1 MRISANDS
9 APNIGGR
16 VSLSI
21 ELPATT
27 EPGSTGLSSAAL
39 VDTIAR
45 LQLVTQA
52 AQIPVT
58 WIWNG
63 PPPTAG
69 RELDALAAITEGD
82 LGWWAPQN
90 ITSRTAYRGQYLG
103 WIKQWNKAQ
112 KQIGKSLRMLVN
124 SGNKVAIPYD
134 AVLAAGVSILR
145 DTQVMQRDPR
155 HPFAPRILNNGLW
168 QMPLTG
174 THLLGAG
181 WLSSTR
187 AIWSLQGIL
196 KQLIRQPQGNIHLRI
211 DAHSQQELGSNALA
225 NWERL
230 IQAVAAFQ
238 AQGIRV
244 QMAADT
250 LAREGQQHRGI
261 SILRAA

>member
-1 MRISANDS
+1 MRISSHES
-9 APNIGGR
+9 APNAGGR

-21 ELPATT
+21 ELPAAA
-27 EPGSTGLSSAAL
+27 EAGGTGISSAVLA
-39 VDTIAR
+39 DTISR

-52 AQIPVT
+52 AHLPVT

-63 PPPTAG
+63 TPPTG
-69 RELDALAAITEGD
+69 TTELNALASISEGD

-90 ITSRTAYRGQYLG
+90 VASRTAYRAQYLG
-103 WIKQWNKAQ
+103 WLKQWNKAQ
-112 KQIGKSLRMLVN
+112 KQIGKPLRMLVN

-134 AVLAAGVSILR
+134 AVLASGITILR

-155 HPFAPRILNNGLW
+155 HPFAPRVLTNGLW

-187 AIWSLQGIL
+187 GIWGLQGTL

-211 DAHSQQELGSNALA
+211 DAHSQQELGNTALA

-230 IQAVAAFQ
+230 IQAVAGFQ

-250 LAREGQQHRGI
+250 LARESQHQRGI

>member
-1 MRISANDS
+1 MRISYNEA
-9 APNIGGR
+9 APYVGGR

-21 ELPATT
+21 ELPAAA
-27 EPGSTGLSSAAL
+27 ESGSTGISSAAL
-39 VDTIAR
+39 ADTIGR

-52 AQIPVT
+52 AHLPVT

-63 PPPTAG
+63 APPTGAT
-69 RELDALAAITEGD
+69 ELQALASISEGD

-90 ITSRTAYRGQYLG
+90 IASRTAYRGQFLG
-103 WIKQWNKAQ
+103 WLKQWNKAQ
-112 KQIGKSLRMLVN
+112 KQIGKPLRMLVN

-134 AVLAAGVSILR
+134 AVLASGISILR

-155 HPFAPRILNNGLW
+155 HPFAPRILTNGLW

-187 AIWSLQGIL
+187 GIWGLQGTL

-211 DAHSQQELGSNALA
+211 DAHSQQELGSTALA

-230 IQAVAAFQ
+230 IQAVAGFQ

-250 LAREGQQHRGI
+250 LARENQHQRGI

>member
-1 MRISANDS
+1 MRVVSNQA
-9 APNIGGR
+9 AVNIGGR
-16 VSLSI
+16 ISLSI
-21 ELPATT
+21 ELPATN
-27 EPGSTGLSSAAL
+27 EPGGTGLSSGAL
-39 VDTIAR
+39 ADTIGR

-52 AQIPVT
+52 AHLPVT

-63 PPPTAG
+63 TPPTGAT
-69 RELDALAAITEGD
+69 ELQALASITEGD

-90 ITSRTAYRGQYLG
+90 ISSRTAYRSQYLG

-112 KQIGKSLRMLVN
+112 KQIGKPLRMLVN

-134 AVLAAGVSILR
+134 AVLASGITILR

-155 HPFAPRILNNGLW
+155 HPFAPRVLTNGLW

-174 THLLGAG
+174 AHLLGAG

-187 AIWSLQGIL
+187 SIWGLQGTL
-196 KQLIRQPQGNIHLRI
+196 KQLIRQPQGNIHLRV
-211 DAHSQQELGSNALA
+211 DAHSQQELGNTALA

-230 IQAVAAFQ
+230 VQAVASSQ

-250 LAREGQQHRGI
+250 LARESQQQRGI

>member
-1 MRISANDS
+1 MRISSHES
-9 APNIGGR
+9 APHAGGR

-21 ELPATT
+21 ELPATA
-27 EPGSTGLSSAAL
+27 EPGGTGLSGIAL
-39 VDTIAR
+39 ADTIAR

-52 AQIPVT
+52 AHLPVT

-63 PPPTAG
+63 APPTG
-69 RELDALAAITEGD
+69 TTELQALAAISEGD

-90 ITSRTAYRGQYLG
+90 IASRTAYRSQFLG
-103 WIKQWNKAQ
+103 WLKQWNKAQ
-112 KQIGKSLRMLVN
+112 KQIGKPLRMLVN

-134 AVLAAGVSILR
+134 AVLASGITILR

-155 HPFAPRILNNGLW
+155 HPFAPRVLTNGLW

-174 THLLGAG
+174 SHLLGAG

-187 AIWSLQGIL
+187 GIWGLQGTL

-211 DAHSQQELGSNALA
+211 DAHSQQELGNNALA

-230 IQAVAAFQ
+230 IQAVSGFQ

-250 LAREGQQHRGI
+250 LARESHQQRGI

>member
-1 MRISANDS
+1 MRISSHES
-9 APNIGGR
+9 APNVGGR

-21 ELPATT
+21 ELPAAA
-27 EPGSTGLSSAAL
+27 EVGGTGLSSAAL
-39 VDTIAR
+39 ADTIAR

-52 AQIPVT
+52 AHLPVT

-63 PPPTAG
+63 APPTG
-69 RELDALAAITEGD
+69 TTELQALAAISEGD

-90 ITSRTAYRGQYLG
+90 IASRTAYRAQYLG
-103 WIKQWNKAQ
+103 WLKQWNKAQ
-112 KQIGKSLRMLVN
+112 KQIGKPLRMLVN

-134 AVLAAGVSILR
+134 AVLASGITILR

-155 HPFAPRILNNGLW
+155 HPFAPRILTNGLW

-181 WLSSTR
+181 WLNSTR
-187 AIWSLQGIL
+187 GIWALQGTL

-211 DAHSQQELGSNALA
+211 DAHSQQELGNNALA

-230 IQAVAAFQ
+230 IQAVAGFQ

-244 QMAADT
+244 HMAADT
-250 LAREGQQHRGI
+250 LAKESQHQRGI

>member
-1 MRISANDS
+1 MRIVSNPSVANL
-9 APNIGGR
+9 GGR
-16 VSLSI
+16 ISLSV
-21 ELPATT
+21 ELPATN
-27 EPGSTGLSSAAL
+27 EPGGTGLSSEAL
-39 VDTIAR
+39 ADTIGR

-52 AQIPVT
+52 AHLPVT

-63 PPPTAG
+63 APPTG
-69 RELDALAAITEGD
+69 TTELQALASIAEGD

-90 ITSRTAYRGQYLG
+90 VSSRTAYRSQYLG

-112 KQIGKSLRMLVN
+112 KQIGKPLRMLVN

-134 AVLAAGVSILR
+134 AVLASGITILR

-155 HPFAPRILNNGLW
+155 HPFAPRVLTNGLW

-174 THLLGAG
+174 AHMLGAG

-187 AIWSLQGIL
+187 SIWGLQGTL
-196 KQLIRQPQGNIHLRI
+196 KQLIRQPQGNIHLRV
-211 DAHSQQELGSNALA
+211 DAHSQQELGSTALA

-230 IQAVAAFQ
+230 IQAVASSQ

-250 LAREGQQHRGI
+250 LARESQHHRGI